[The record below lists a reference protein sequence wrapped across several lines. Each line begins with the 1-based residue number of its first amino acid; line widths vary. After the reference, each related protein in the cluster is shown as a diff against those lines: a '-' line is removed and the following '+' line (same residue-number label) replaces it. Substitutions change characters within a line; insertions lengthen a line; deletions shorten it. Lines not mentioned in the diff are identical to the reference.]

1 MERDKRVYIYI
12 ADRVEFD
19 TLVEQAA
26 EILKQSGEYQLSQY
40 EGQQPS
46 VSRVLI
52 AALKEVVKNSQNQS

>member
-1 MERDKRVYIYI
+1 MEREKRVYIYI
-12 ADRVEFD
+12 TDRAEFD
-19 TLVEQAA
+19 KLIEEAS

-52 AALKEVVKNSQNQS
+52 AALKEVVKNSKN